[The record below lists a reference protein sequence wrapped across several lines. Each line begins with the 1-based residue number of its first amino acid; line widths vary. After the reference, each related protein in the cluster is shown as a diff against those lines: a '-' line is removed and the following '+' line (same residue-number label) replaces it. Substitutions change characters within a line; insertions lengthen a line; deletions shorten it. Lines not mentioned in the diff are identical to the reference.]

1 MRAKGVEQV
10 VDFQCPTC
18 RRAGRDLETNAT
30 RALASSSAPG
40 EPISQASGQADAGQC
55 SDVDVPQAGA
65 PPSPPTI
72 SKLAGA
78 SSLTSGHQAAS
89 SSNTRAPT
97 TPHST
102 PQLTQTQAS
111 PEAVTAN
118 GSPAPRLLDDD
129 WGLAFTDGTR
139 TASEAA
145 APDPVEHVMVKLGNV
160 RSERELKAVLYP
172 SDLFKGQGYDLT
184 NAKAVYQTIKAQL
197 RNIHTCQQTHVQLC
211 SDPSFSL
218 SRITTEPH
226 RKAMISCALHNGWP
240 PEALHQGFA
249 ATIGWLENT
258 KTRLAL
264 SETDVHLRSPNVP
277 GFMGGPPS
285 TRKSS
290 LHEFV
295 TKWCLDHP
303 DIPEDLREGK
313 HCAGDGTV
321 RGHRNS
327 ILNTCRSGTSSAE
340 GSSVYECPQSENTR
354 GINFVSRVTMLKFVN
369 CERDTSV
376 TAQGAISLIG
386 IRISIGCWLRS
397 ALANTSCGQAIRASP
412 SASACCSF

>member
-65 PPSPPTI
+65 P
-72 SKLAGA
+72 
-78 SSLTSGHQAAS
+78 
-89 SSNTRAPT
+89 T

-102 PQLTQTQAS
+102 PRFTQTQAS

-184 NAKAVYQTIKAQL
+184 NAKAVFSDDQGPVAQHPRLPADTRSSLQRSFIFFEPHHDGAAQEGNDQL
-197 RNIHTCQQTHVQLC
+197 RV
-211 SDPSFSL
+211 
-218 SRITTEPH
+218 
-226 RKAMISCALHNGWP
+226 A
-240 PEALHQGFA
+240 
-249 ATIGWLENT
+249 
-258 KTRLAL
+258 
-264 SETDVHLRSPNVP
+264 
-277 GFMGGPPS
+277 
-285 TRKSS
+285 
-290 LHEFV
+290 
-295 TKWCLDHP
+295 
-303 DIPEDLREGK
+303 
-313 HCAGDGTV
+313 
-321 RGHRNS
+321 
-327 ILNTCRSGTSSAE
+327 
-340 GSSVYECPQSENTR
+340 
-354 GINFVSRVTMLKFVN
+354 
-369 CERDTSV
+369 
-376 TAQGAISLIG
+376 
-386 IRISIGCWLRS
+386 
-397 ALANTSCGQAIRASP
+397 
-412 SASACCSF
+412 

>member
-65 PPSPPTI
+65 P
-72 SKLAGA
+72 
-78 SSLTSGHQAAS
+78 
-89 SSNTRAPT
+89 T

-102 PQLTQTQAS
+102 PRFTQTQAS

-118 GSPAPRLLDDD
+118 GSPAPRLLIDD
-129 WGLAFTDGTR
+129 WGLAFTDVTR

-145 APDPVEHVMVKLGNV
+145 APDPVEAVMVKLGNV

-218 SRITTEPH
+218 SCITTEPH

-285 TRKSS
+285 TRKTS

-295 TKWCLDHP
+295 TKWCLDH
-303 DIPEDLREGK
+303 
-313 HCAGDGTV
+313 
-321 RGHRNS
+321 
-327 ILNTCRSGTSSAE
+327 
-340 GSSVYECPQSENTR
+340 
-354 GINFVSRVTMLKFVN
+354 
-369 CERDTSV
+369 
-376 TAQGAISLIG
+376 
-386 IRISIGCWLRS
+386 
-397 ALANTSCGQAIRASP
+397 
-412 SASACCSF
+412 